1 MHSRRWIVPY
11 LLLFS
16 AIALLHSLSELQA
29 YHHSG
34 GTRDWEPFLW
44 EFSSVICVALLTLGI
59 YRLVKHMEGRPWP
72 QQAAMHFL
80 GYVLFSSLHVAGMF
94 GIRFAVYGLLGQEY
108 APGPWRQ
115 LLLYEGGKDAVSYLT
130 LVLVLQGFRAWRAG
144 LARQQELERTRRE
157 LAEAQ
162 AARLADQVQPH
173 FLFNSL
179 NLIASVMHEDVA
191 RADTLLCDLASLLRQ
206 TTQAQQVVEHS
217 LADELLLVQPFLS
230 LMQARFGAERL
241 RVELQISD
249 AAKAFRLPA
258 LLLLG
263 PVENAIKHDVAQHS
277 GPVTVRLQAEVVAG
291 RLRLRLPVYAG
302 LVVPHAGSRGVLGRS
317 ATPAPAAVVG
327 GAAVLAEYCQLLPL
341 SRPIGV
347 ATHVDLRAT
356 RTVGHDGL
364 VGHWCGLRYGET
376 VGAT

>member
-1 MHSRRWIVPY
+1 M
-11 LLLFS
+11 
-16 AIALLHSLSELQA
+16 QA
-29 YHHSG
+29 YRHGG
-34 GTRDWEPFLW
+34 GTLDWEPFLW

-59 YRLVKHMEGRPWP
+59 YRLVKFLERRPWP
-72 QQAAMHFL
+72 QQAAAHFL
-80 GYVLFSSLHVAGMF
+80 GYLLFTSLHVTGMF

-144 LARQQELERTRRE
+144 LAHQQEPERTRRE

-162 AARLADQVQPH
+162 SARLADQVQPH

-206 TTQAQQVVEHS
+206 TTQAQQLGEHS
-217 LADELLLVQPFLS
+217 LADELSLVQPFLS

-277 GPVTVRLQAEVVAG
+277 GPVTVLLEAQVLEG
-291 RLRLRLPVYAG
+291 RLHLRLHNDGVTVLTDCDGDGGTGLRNLRERLRA
-302 LVVPHAGSRGVLGRS
+302 
-317 ATPAPAAVVG
+317 
-327 GAAVLAEYCQLLPL
+327 
-341 SRPIGV
+341 
-347 ATHVDLRAT
+347 
-356 RTVGHDGL
+356 
-364 VGHWCGLRYGET
+364 RYGDAAMVRFGPFE
-376 VGAT
+376 GGMR